1 MNEPQAGRSGA
12 LADLLYLWS
21 VGIYV
26 GESPFKLLPAPQVQN
41 PVLTA
46 QDVTDT
52 AAAFVADPFMVRRDD
67 CWYMFFEVFNHQT
80 YRGEIGLATSK
91 DGRVWKYQQIVLKEP
106 FHLSYPYVFAWQG
119 EYYMVPE
126 TLELKAI
133 QLYQAETFPNKWSP
147 AGRLIEGKFADPSI
161 FRFENRWW
169 LFACSTPHEHDSLRL
184 YFADQLT
191 GTWIE
196 HPLSPIVEGND
207 RIARPAGRVLVLGDK
222 VIRYAQNCFPIYG
235 AQVRAFEISEL
246 TPTTYHEK
254 ECDLSPIL
262 SASGGGWNAV
272 GMHHVDPHKISDGSW
287 IACVD
292 GLRKHDH
299 AQSAR

>member
-1 MNEPQAGRSGA
+1 MNEPQAERSGA
-12 LADLLYLWS
+12 LDEFVYLWS

-26 GESPFKLLPAPQVQN
+26 GESPFKLLPAAHVQN
-41 PVLTA
+41 PVLTS

-52 AAAFVADPFMVRRDD
+52 AAAFVADPFMLRGDD

-91 DGRVWKYQQIVLKEP
+91 DGWVWKYQQIVLKEP

-126 TLELKAI
+126 TLELKAV
-133 QLYQAETFPNKWSP
+133 QLYKAVTFPNKWSP
-147 AGRLIEGKFADPSI
+147 AGRLVEGEFADPSI

-191 GTWIE
+191 GHWIE
-196 HPLSPIVEGND
+196 HPRSPIVEGND
-207 RIARPAGRVLVLGDK
+207 RIARPAGRVLVLDDK

-246 TPTTYHEK
+246 TPTTYHER
-254 ECDLSPIL
+254 ECDLSPIIGATG
-262 SASGGGWNAV
+262 SGWNAI
-272 GMHHVDPHKISDGSW
+272 GMHHIDPHQLSDGSW

-292 GLRKHDH
+292 GLCKNEQ
-299 AQSAR
+299 ANFAR

>member
-1 MNEPQAGRSGA
+1 MNEPQTGRAGA
-12 LADLLYLWS
+12 LEEILYRWS

-26 GESPFKLLPAPQVQN
+26 GESPFKLLPAAHAQN

-52 AAAFVADPFMVRRDD
+52 AAAFVADPFMLRSDD
-67 CWYMFFEVFNHQT
+67 RWYMFFEVFNHQT

-91 DGRVWKYQQIVLKEP
+91 DGWVWKYQQIVLKEP

-126 TLELKAI
+126 TLELKAV
-133 QLYQAETFPNKWSP
+133 QLYQAVTFPNKWSL
-147 AGRLIEGKFADPSI
+147 AGRLVEGEFADPSI

-191 GTWIE
+191 GPWIE
-196 HPLSPIVEGND
+196 HPLSPIVEAND

-222 VIRYAQNCFPIYG
+222 VIRHAQNCFPIYG

-254 ECDLSPIL
+254 ECDLSPIV
-262 SASGGGWNAV
+262 SASGSGWNAI

-292 GLRKHDH
+292 GLCKHDQ
-299 AQSAR
+299 AQSTT